1 MTFEAELPSVTV
13 LKVCAK
19 PRPSTHVIVFANE
32 KGGVG
37 KSTLAFHHAVALA
50 SRGHKVA
57 VIDLDRRQQSL
68 ARALGNREN
77 TARCLGKKLPCPRHA
92 VLHQPNGPQLH
103 QEIARIGS
111 GCDFVIVDV
120 PGTDSPLARY
130 AIALAD
136 TLVTPINPSHFDL
149 DVLGHFDPVRGTLR
163 EPGPFASCVRDINAE
178 RARVGRPLGSWIV
191 VKNRV
196 RKAERNQQAR
206 VDKALAQLATEM
218 GFEIGEGLSERVV
231 YRELLSFGLT
241 CQDLKRIPELG
252 RNKPAASKEIDLVV
266 DCLSA
271 TGSEECEA
279 VSPGQSRTSAP
290 IANRVTTRFREQM
303 EAHAH
308 PL

>member
-1 MTFEAELPSVTV
+1 MTFEAELPGVTV
-13 LKVCAK
+13 LKVCAR
-19 PRPSTHVIVFANE
+19 PRPASHVIVFANE

-37 KSTLAFHHAVALA
+37 KSTLAFHHAVALS

-68 ARALGNREN
+68 ARAIGNREN
-77 TARCLGKKLPCPRHA
+77 TARCLGKDLPCPRHS
-92 VLHQPNGPQLH
+92 VLHQLNGPQLH
-103 QEIARIGS
+103 QEIARIGN
-111 GCDFVIVDV
+111 GCDFVIIDV

-136 TLVTPINPSHFDL
+136 TLVTPINASHFDL
-149 DVLGHFDPVRGTLR
+149 DLLGHFDPVRGTLQ
-163 EPGPFASCVRDINAE
+163 EPGPFASCVRDINSE
-178 RARVGRPLGSWIV
+178 RARLGRPIGSWIV

-196 RKAERNQQAR
+196 RKAERCQQAR
-206 VDKALAQLATEM
+206 VDKALAQLAPEM
-218 GFEIGEGLSERVV
+218 GFEVGEGLSERVV

-252 RNKPAASKEIDLVV
+252 RTKPQASKEIDTIVSRV
-266 DCLSA
+266 AAAEAKDCKASNPVPTRA
-271 TGSEECEA
+271 N
-279 VSPGQSRTSAP
+279 AP
-290 IANRVTTRFREQM
+290 IASKVTTRFREHI